1 MACGLYMISGNI
13 SDMYLYVY
21 ICMHI
26 YIWHAYIYIHVYVSI
41 YRASILTLIIFI
53 TNNLAVT
60 ICNHHDVDAVSLAL
74 ILTIGGTRRSK
85 QYAPHMSWSS
95 MLASSDLP
103 WGLRILPGQA
113 I

>member
-1 MACGLYMISGNI
+1 MWALY
-13 SDMYLYVY
+13 DLRKYLRHVSMCTYV
-21 ICMHI
+21 CI
-26 YIWHAYIYIHVYVSI
+26 YIYGMHIYIHVYVSI

>member
-1 MACGLYMISGNI
+1 MWALYDLRKYLRHVSICVHMYAYIYMACI
-13 SDMYLYVY
+13 
-21 ICMHI
+21 
-26 YIWHAYIYIHVYVSI
+26 YIYIHVYVSI